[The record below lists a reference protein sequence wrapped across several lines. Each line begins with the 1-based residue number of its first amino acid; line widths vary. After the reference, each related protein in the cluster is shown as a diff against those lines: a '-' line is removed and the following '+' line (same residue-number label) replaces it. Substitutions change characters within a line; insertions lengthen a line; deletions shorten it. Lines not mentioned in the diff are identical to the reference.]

1 MAKEWILNMAT
12 NRWGLN
18 KKDSVG
24 PVSEWIRECSPK
36 TVNEWETFYFKKLK
50 EFLTLKNVNFEPF
63 EYLEYLGKKLYIKI
77 TEVIRAEIEEVSEKD
92 CVEYIYN
99 LVINRTFEGYQTE
112 IDTVYK
118 KLQKELNIEIK
129 PAPDEWDRH
138 YNVDFFIDINGKY
151 IGIQIKPITYNQT
164 PEIHK
169 WKDWLS
175 RTHKRFEEKLGGK
188 VFIIFSIK
196 KGDKKEIYNKEV
208 IEEIK
213 DYIKRLKSLKV

>member
-18 KKDSVG
+18 KKESVG

-36 TVNEWETFYFKKLK
+36 TVNEWETFYFNKLK
-50 EFLTLKNVNFEPF
+50 EFLTFKNVNFEPF

-77 TEVIRAEIEEVSEKD
+77 TEVIRAVIEEVSVED

-118 KLQKELNIEIK
+118 KLQKELNREIK

>member
-36 TVNEWETFYFKKLK
+36 TVNEWEFFNFNKLK

-92 CVEYIYN
+92 CVDYIYN

-118 KLQKELNIEIK
+118 TLQKELNIEIK

-169 WKDWLS
+169 WKDWLG

-208 IEEIK
+208 IEEIR
-213 DYIKRLKSLKV
+213 DYIKKLKSLKV

>member
-1 MAKEWILNMAT
+1 M
-12 NRWGLN
+12 
-18 KKDSVG
+18 
-24 PVSEWIRECSPK
+24 
-36 TVNEWETFYFKKLK
+36 VNTY
-50 EFLTLKNVNFEPF
+50 T
-63 EYLEYLGKKLYIKI
+63 KI

-92 CVEYIYN
+92 WVEYIYN

-129 PAPDEWDRH
+129 PVPDEWNRIH
-138 YNVDFFIDINGKY
+138 NVDFYIEINRKY
-151 IGIQIKPITYNQT
+151 IGLQIKPITYNQT
-164 PEIHK
+164 LEIHK

-188 VFIIFSIK
+188 VFILFSIK

-213 DYIKRLKSLKV
+213 DYIKKLRSLKV